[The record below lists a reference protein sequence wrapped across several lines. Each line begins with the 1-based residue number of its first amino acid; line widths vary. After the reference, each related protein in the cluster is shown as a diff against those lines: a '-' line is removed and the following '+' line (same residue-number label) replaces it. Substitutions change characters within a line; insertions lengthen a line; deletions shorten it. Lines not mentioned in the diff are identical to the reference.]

1 MSLFWNLETIY
12 SFWSIYTPLEKE
24 VSHLYTFRE
33 YNRPSNHDIFLYPP
47 LPKQG
52 TGDPVCRFRYHLVD
66 GQLMRFES
74 VHNPNRFISVFKKYG
89 PSDDVKHLRR
99 SGASSSMS
107 MRSVDSSM
115 STESTSGRG
124 QAGLFAV
131 VLVVSTQIIMYL
143 PFFLSMQKK
152 TIGSL

>member
-1 MSLFWNLETIY
+1 
-12 SFWSIYTPLEKE
+12 
-24 VSHLYTFRE
+24 
-33 YNRPSNHDIFLYPP
+33 
-47 LPKQG
+47 
-52 TGDPVCRFRYHLVD
+52 
-66 GQLMRFES
+66 MRFES

-107 MRSVDSSM
+107 IRSVDSSM

-131 VLVVSTQIIMYL
+131 VLVVSAQIVCF
-143 PFFLSMQKK
+143 PFPRIWHF
-152 TIGSL
+152 I